1 MKNVLRSQ
9 GPIVFTLLA
18 VAVSL
23 VVLKHVWSYYYDDP
37 WTRDARIRADVVQ
50 VAPDVTGPITE
61 VKVDDNQLV
70 RRGQPLFVIDQA
82 RFMIALKQ
90 AEATLLERRT
100 SLVQLRRA
108 AARNHQLRELVA
120 QEVVEEGQ
128 SKVEQ
133 AQAALTI
140 AESAVGIA
148 RLNLERTTVYSPVDG
163 FLNDRSVRVGDY
175 VTAGRPVL
183 SVVDSGSFYVD
194 SYFEETK
201 LRSVQVGRPVRIHV
215 MGEEQVL
222 HGHVRS
228 IAAAIEDRDRSSGPN
243 LLPSINP
250 TFNWIRLA
258 QRIPV
263 RIAIDQPPPEMRLT
277 AGRTASVT
285 ILATAAAVATDTH
298 VEPIRSKP

>member
-1 MKNVLRSQ
+1 MKKFLRSK

-23 VVLKHVWSYYYDDP
+23 VILKHLWSYYHDDP

-50 VAPDVTGPITE
+50 VAPDVTGPVTE
-61 VKVDDNQLV
+61 VRVDDNQLV
-70 RRGQPLFVIDQA
+70 RRGQPLFVIDQT
-82 RFMIALKQ
+82 RYRLALQQ
-90 AEATLLERRT
+90 AEATLVERRA
-100 SLVQLRRA
+100 SLVQLGRA
-108 AARNHQLRELVA
+108 STRNHQLHEIVP
-120 QEVVEEGQ
+120 QEVVEEGL

-133 AQAALTI
+133 AQAAVTI

-183 SVVDSGSFYVD
+183 SVVDSSSIYVD

-201 LRSVQVGRPVRIHV
+201 LHSVHVGRPVRIHV
-215 MGEEQVL
+215 MGEDQLL
-222 HGHVRS
+222 HGHVHS
-228 IAAAIEDRDRSSGPN
+228 IAAAIEDRDRSASAN
-243 LLPSINP
+243 LLPNINP
-250 TFNWIRLA
+250 TFNWVRLA

-263 RIAIDQPPPEMRLT
+263 RIAIDHPPPEMRLT

-285 ILATAAAVATDTH
+285 ILSTAAAEATDSH
-298 VEPIRSKP
+298 VGPARSIP